1 MTRSGL
7 DVGVSVAVC
16 LLALFAPV
24 TGGSGQQASAGW
36 LELVAII
43 AAIGQ
48 GVPLLW
54 RATHPL
60 ASSVVVLVA
69 YAVTCL
75 VVGLT
80 PPLGPWVM
88 IWTTGSTLA
97 APGFPRRLAVLTT
110 VATCVLIAVAEASQP
125 GAGASALLAAL
136 TVLVALSAVL
146 VRTDR
151 GRVEAV
157 REQAATQERLRIA
170 RDLHDVVGH
179 GLSVVAV
186 QSSTARLA
194 LDSGD
199 PGTARTAIGV
209 VEAASRTAMREMR
222 QMLGVLTD
230 RPADPDAPGLPGI
243 TDVHALAAEL
253 RAGGVPVSCELS
265 GPWDRAS
272 SAVQLC
278 AYRVVQE
285 ATTNAVKHSPGQPI
299 AIRVSA
305 AAGGLQIRVT
315 NSGTVSDPGDGGG
328 MGLPGLRARVD
339 ATGGRLT
346 AGPTADGW
354 QVEASLPIVSEAGR

>member
-1 MTRSGL
+1 
-7 DVGVSVAVC
+7 VVVSVVVC

-36 LELVAII
+36 LELVAIV

-48 GVPLLW
+48 GLPLLW
-54 RATHPL
+54 RTTHPL
-60 ASSVVVLVA
+60 ASSAVVLAA

-75 VVGLT
+75 AVGLT

-88 IWTTGSTLA
+88 IWSTGATLA
-97 APGFPRRLAVLTT
+97 VPGFPRRLPVLTT
-110 VATCVLIAVAEASQP
+110 VATCVLIAVAEVSQP

-157 REQAATQERLRIA
+157 REGAATQERLRIA

-230 RPADPDAPGLPGI
+230 RPERPGTSGVPGI
-243 TDVHALAAEL
+243 ADINDLVTEL
-253 RAGGVPVSCELS
+253 RAAGVPVRCEVS
-265 GPWDRAS
+265 GPWDRS
-272 SAVQLC
+272 RSAVQLC

-285 ATTNAVKHSPGQPI
+285 ATTNAVKHCPGQPI
-299 AIRVSA
+299 SIQVV
-305 AAGGLQIRVT
+305 AGADELVITVANKATGS
-315 NSGTVSDPGDGGG
+315 NSTPGGG

-339 ATGGRLT
+339 AEGGRFH
-346 AGPTADGW
+346 AGPTPGGW
-354 QVEASLPIVSEAGR
+354 QVEATLPIVAEVER

>member
-1 MTRSGL
+1 VRPSPGDAAL
-7 DVGVSVAVC
+7 AAGVC

-24 TGGSGQQASAGW
+24 TGGSGHQDSAGW
-36 LELVAII
+36 VGLVAIV

-54 RATHPL
+54 RTTHPV
-60 ASSVVVLVA
+60 ACSAVVLVS
-69 YAVTCL
+69 YAVACL

-88 IWTTGSTLA
+88 IWSTGSTLVA
-97 APGFPRRLAVLTT
+97 QGLPRRLPLLTT
-110 VATCVLIAVAEASQP
+110 VATCLLIGVSEVAQP
-125 GAGASALLAAL
+125 GVGASALLVAL

-157 REQAATQERLRIA
+157 RERAATQERLRIA

-194 LDSGD
+194 LDAGD

-222 QMLGVLTD
+222 QMLGVLTE
-230 RPADPDAPGLPGI
+230 RPEHPGSPGVPGI
-243 TDVHALAAEL
+243 ADIDDLVNEL
-253 RAGGVPVSCELS
+253 RAGGVQVSYEVS
-265 GPWDRAS
+265 GPWDQS
-272 SAVQLC
+272 SPAVQLC
-278 AYRVVQE
+278 VYRVVQE
-285 ATTNAVKHSPGQPI
+285 ATTNAVKHCPGQPI
-299 AIRVSA
+299 SILVESGPDELSVCVAN
-305 AAGGLQIRVT
+305 AGTGPQ
-315 NSGTVSDPGDGGG
+315 PADGGG

-339 ATGGRLT
+339 AEGGRFH
-346 AGPTADGW
+346 AGPTSGGW
-354 QVEASLPIVSEAGR
+354 QVEASLPIIAEVGR

>member
-1 MTRSGL
+1 M
-7 DVGVSVAVC
+7 
-16 LLALFAPV
+16 
-24 TGGSGQQASAGW
+24 
-36 LELVAII
+36 VAIV

-54 RATHPL
+54 RTTHPL
-60 ASSVVVLVA
+60 ASSAVVLVS

-88 IWTTGSTLA
+88 IWSTGSTLA
-97 APGFPRRLAVLTT
+97 PAPGFPRRLPVLTT
-110 VATCVLIAVAEASQP
+110 AATCVLIAMAEVSQP

-136 TVLVALSAVL
+136 TILVALSAVL

-186 QSSTARLA
+186 QSSTARMA

-230 RPADPDAPGLPGI
+230 QPSDPDAPGLPGI
-243 TDVHALAAEL
+243 TDIHALAAEL
-253 RAGGVPVSCELS
+253 RAGGVPVSCEMS
-265 GPWDRAS
+265 GPWDRSS

-299 AIRVSA
+299 GIRVSA
-305 AAGGLQIRVT
+305 GADRLQIRVT
-315 NSGTVSDPGDGGG
+315 NSATVSHPADGG

-339 ATGGRLT
+339 AAGGLFH
-346 AGPTADGW
+346 AGPVADGW
-354 QVEASLPIVSEAGR
+354 QVEASLPIIPEARR